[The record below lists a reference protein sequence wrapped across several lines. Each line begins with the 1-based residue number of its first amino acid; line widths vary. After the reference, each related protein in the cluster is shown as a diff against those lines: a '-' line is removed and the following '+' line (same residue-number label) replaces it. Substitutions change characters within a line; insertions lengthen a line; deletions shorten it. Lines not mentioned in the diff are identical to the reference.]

1 MFLINLFVPNENYY
15 STAIMDLECPSKAFV
30 LKPLL
35 PGFGL
40 PEIMD

>member
-15 STAIMDLECPSKAFV
+15 TTTIMDPECPSKAFV